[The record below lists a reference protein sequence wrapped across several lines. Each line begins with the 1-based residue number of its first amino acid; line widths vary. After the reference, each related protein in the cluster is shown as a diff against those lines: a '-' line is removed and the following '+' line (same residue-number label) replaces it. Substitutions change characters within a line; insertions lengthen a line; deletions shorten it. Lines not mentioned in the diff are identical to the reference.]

1 MTRRTIPQTV
11 TTRNKRMIWNNDIT
25 QKVKRH
31 HTIVGT
37 ATLMLLFCVAPAGM
51 QAQSRA
57 QHKVLLEAD
66 LKSGEVLRYEVEAA
80 GSFLPIADASGAIL
94 TPTRGPCDYS
104 LSAIVTLRPLAAD
117 KDGNI
122 PVEARYSETRVTSVH
137 CALFSSA
144 DFEKRVAALQSSP
157 VLFRVGPHGETA
169 MTKIP
174 GGYFKYWD
182 GGDLLRKVTQDLLQ
196 TQLSE
201 KPVSEGASW
210 KPRGQF
216 AYSRDHA
223 LKDLELSGA
232 DLRFKN
238 LVQVDGRSCAWVT
251 SQYVFSPVDLPAV
264 GTATG
269 GRTIPGAGNNAVAAV
284 LHISL
289 LLDPAS
295 HHVAWL
301 HRSQTID
308 NKLTL
313 ASPYDDSDPADDP
326 AEPDDPPDND
336 WQNPT
341 PDMSSRRSDNPGRY
355 PFMTFHFQEE
365 ARARLLPN
373 ERSVEWLAALKRFE
387 ATPDPESGTTPVAI
401 TKTLLPN
408 PMILAA
414 KPAVVKRSTRI
425 VVDSDSLVAT
435 PAGFTRYEKGLCR
448 DAWFCA
454 TVSVGLPGDVQVSED
469 TPLRTVY
476 LAQKGSLVV
485 SVAVGPALD
494 RRSSG
499 LTDDEELKKQANY
512 YLANYIWLAA
522 KPGIGTNFSGAT
534 LDGYPGLITDFR
546 ATQRDLADIHGV
558 LGLMLTPWGKVVPVS
573 CSSDHAPSQDLQAV
587 CEKIITSVSLRR

>member
-1 MTRRTIPQTV
+1 M
-11 TTRNKRMIWNNDIT
+11 
-25 QKVKRH
+25 KRH
-31 HTIVGT
+31 CIIFGI
-37 ATLMLLFCVAPAGM
+37 ALLTFAGCARPSLHA
-51 QAQSRA
+51 QARA
-57 QHKVLLEAD
+57 QHKIALEAE
-66 LKSGEVLRYEVEAA
+66 LKPGQVLRYELEAA
-80 GSFLPIADASGAIL
+80 GSFLPISDAVGAML
-94 TPTRGPCDYS
+94 NPPRGPCDYA
-104 LSAIVTLRPLAAD
+104 LAAIVTLRPQPPD

-122 PVEARYSETRVTSVH
+122 PVEARYSETRVTSVR
-137 CALFSSA
+137 CSLFSEA

-169 MTKIP
+169 MTKTP

-182 GGDLLRKVTQDLLQ
+182 GGELLRKVTQDLLQ
-196 TQLSE
+196 TEFSPH
-201 KPVSEGASW
+201 PVAEGASW

-232 DLRFKN
+232 DLRFRN
-238 LVQVDGRSCAWVT
+238 LVQVDGKTCAWVT
-251 SQYVFSPVDLPAV
+251 SQYVFSPIDLPAA
-264 GTATG
+264 GTASG
-269 GRTIPGAGNNAVAAV
+269 GVTVPGAGNNAVAAV

-301 HRSQTID
+301 HRAQTID

-313 ASPYDDSDPADDP
+313 ASPYDDSDPEDDP
-326 AEPDDPPDND
+326 AEADDPPDND

-341 PDMSSRRSDNPGRY
+341 LDLSNRRSNNPQRH

-365 ARARLLPN
+365 ARARLLPD
-373 ERSVEWLAALKRFE
+373 ERSVEWLAALKNFE
-387 ATPDPESGTTPVAI
+387 ATPEPASGTVPVPA

-408 PMILAA
+408 PIILAA
-414 KPAVVKRSTRI
+414 KPAVVKRPTRI

-448 DAWFCA
+448 DVWFCA
-454 TVSVGLPGDVQVSED
+454 TVSVALPGEVQISED

-476 LAQKGSLVV
+476 LTKQGNLLV

-522 KPGIGTNFSGAT
+522 KPGIGTSFSNAT
-534 LDGYPGLITDFR
+534 LDGYPGLITEFH
-546 ATQRDLADIHGV
+546 ATQRDLADIHGL
-558 LGLMLTPWGKVVPVS
+558 LGLMLTPWSKVVPVS
-573 CSSDHAPSQDLQAV
+573 CSSDHAPSAELQSI

>member
-1 MTRRTIPQTV
+1 M
-11 TTRNKRMIWNNDIT
+11 KRYCISYGIALIALW
-25 QKVKRH
+25 
-31 HTIVGT
+31 VG
-37 ATLMLLFCVAPAGM
+37 AGSLSLHAQNRAP
-51 QAQSRA
+51 
-57 QHKVLLEAD
+57 HKILLEAE
-66 LKSGEVLRYEVEAA
+66 LKPGQTLRYEVEAA
-80 GSFLPIADASGAIL
+80 GAFLPISDAVGAML
-94 TPTRGPCDYS
+94 NPPRGPCDYALAS
-104 LSAIVTLRPLAAD
+104 IVTLRPQSPD

-122 PVEARYSETRVTSVH
+122 PVEARYSETRVTSVR
-137 CALFSSA
+137 CSLFSEA
-144 DFEKRVAALQSSP
+144 DFEKRVAALQATP
-157 VLFRVGPHGETA
+157 VMFVVGPHGETA
-169 MTKIP
+169 MSKTF

-182 GGDLLRKVTQDLLQ
+182 GGELLRKLTQDLLQ
-196 TQLSE
+196 TQLAPQ
-201 KPVSEGASW
+201 PVAEGASW

-223 LKDLELSGA
+223 VKDLELSGA
-232 DLRFKN
+232 DLRFRN
-238 LVQVDGRSCAWVT
+238 LVQVDGKSCAWVT
-251 SQYVFSPVDLPAV
+251 SQYVFSPIDLPAA
-264 GTATG
+264 GTASG
-269 GRTIPGAGNNAVAAV
+269 GVTVPGAGNNAVAAV

-295 HHVAWL
+295 HHIAWL

-313 ASPYDDSDPADDP
+313 ASPYDDSDEEDDP
-326 AEPDDPPDND
+326 AEADDPRYDPQDND

-341 PDMSSRRSDNPGRY
+341 LDQSNRRSNNPGRH

-365 ARARLLPN
+365 ARARLLPE
-373 ERSVEWLAALKRFE
+373 ERSVEWLAALKNFE
-387 ATPDPESGTTPVAI
+387 ATPEPASGTVPVPA

-448 DAWFCA
+448 DVWFCA
-454 TVSVGLPGDVQVSED
+454 TVSVALPGEVQISED

-476 LAQKGSLVV
+476 LTKQGNLLV

-512 YLANYIWLAA
+512 YLANYVWLAA
-522 KPGIGTNFSGAT
+522 KPGIGASFSNAT
-534 LDGYPGLITDFR
+534 LDGYPGLITDFH

-558 LGLMLTPWGKVVPVS
+558 LGLMLTPWNKVIPVS
-573 CSSDHAPSQDLQAV
+573 CSSDHSPSQELQAA

>member
-1 MTRRTIPQTV
+1 MKQLLAIF
-11 TTRNKRMIWNNDIT
+11 
-25 QKVKRH
+25 
-31 HTIVGT
+31 GT
-37 ATLMLLFCVAPAGM
+37 ASLAFLLGMGPAHM
-51 QAQSRA
+51 HAQSRA
-57 QHKVLLEAD
+57 AQRKILLQAEV
-66 LKSGEVLRYEVEAA
+66 KPGQVLRYELEAA
-80 GSFLPIADASGAIL
+80 GSFLPIADASGAML
-94 TPTRGPCDYS
+94 TPPRGPCDYA
-104 LSAIVTLRPLAAD
+104 LAAIVTLRPQAAD
-117 KDGNI
+117 KDGNT
-122 PVEARYSETRVTSVH
+122 PVEATYSETRVTSVR
-137 CALFSSA
+137 CSLFSAA

-157 VLFRVGPHGETA
+157 VMFRVGPHGETA
-169 MTKIP
+169 LSHRG

-196 TQLSE
+196 TEFSPQ
-201 KPVSEGASW
+201 PVADGASW

-232 DLRFKN
+232 DLRFRN
-238 LVQVDGRSCAWVT
+238 LVQVDGKSCAWVT
-251 SQYVFSPVDLPAV
+251 SQYVFSPIDLPAV
-264 GTATG
+264 GTASG
-269 GRTIPGAGNNAVAAV
+269 GRIVPAAGNNAVAAV

-313 ASPYDDSDPADDP
+313 ASPYDDSNPADDP
-326 AEPDDPPDND
+326 AEPDDSQD

-387 ATPDPESGTTPVAI
+387 ATPEPESGTIPVPV

-408 PMILAA
+408 QMIQAA
-414 KPAVVKRSTRI
+414 KPAVVKRTSRV

-448 DAWFCA
+448 DEWFCA
-454 TVSVGLPGDVQVSED
+454 TVSVALPGDVQVEED
-469 TPLRTVY
+469 TPLQAVY
-476 LAQKGSLVV
+476 LGKKGDLLV
-485 SVAVGPALD
+485 SVSVGPALD
-494 RRSSG
+494 RRSQG
-499 LTDDEELKKQANY
+499 LTEDEELKRQANY
-512 YLANYIWLAA
+512 YLANYVWLAA
-522 KPGIGTNFSGAT
+522 KPGIGTNFASAT
-534 LDGYPGLITDFR
+534 LDGYPGLITDFS

-573 CSSDHAPSQDLQAV
+573 CSSDHAASQDLQAV
-587 CEKIITSVSLRR
+587 CEKVITSVSLRR

>member
-1 MTRRTIPQTV
+1 M
-11 TTRNKRMIWNNDIT
+11 N
-25 QKVKRH
+25 RH
-31 HTIVGT
+31 LFIFGS
-37 ATLMLLFCVAPAGM
+37 ASLALLFCARPPDMRG
-51 QAQSRA
+51 QSRPA
-57 QHKVLLEAD
+57 PHKILLEAD
-66 LKSGEVLRYEVEAA
+66 LKPGEVLRYELEAA
-80 GSFLPIADASGAIL
+80 GSFQPIADASGAIL
-94 TPTRGPCDYS
+94 TPARGPCDYA
-104 LSAIVTLRPLAAD
+104 LAAIVTLHPLAAD
-117 KDGNI
+117 KNGNT
-122 PVEARYSETRVTSVH
+122 PVEARYSETRVTSVR
-137 CALFSSA
+137 CALFSA
-144 DFEKRVAALQSSP
+144 PDFEKRLTALEASP
-157 VLFRVGPHGETA
+157 ITFTVGPHGETA
-169 MTKIP
+169 MTHGG

-196 TQLSE
+196 TEFSPR
-201 KPVSEGASW
+201 PVAEGASW

-216 AYSRDHA
+216 AYSRNHA
-223 LKDLELSGA
+223 LKELELSGA
-232 DLRFKN
+232 DLRFRN
-238 LVQVDGRSCAWVT
+238 LVQVDGRTCAWVT
-251 SQYVFSPVDLPAV
+251 SQYVFSPIDLPAV

-269 GRTIPGAGNNAVAAV
+269 GRTIPNAGNNAVAAV

-289 LLDPAS
+289 LLDPAT

-313 ASPYDDSDPADDP
+313 ASPYDDGDPEGDPAD
-326 AEPDDPPDND
+326 ADDPDSQD
-336 WQNPT
+336 PT
-341 PDMSSRRSDNPGRY
+341 PDLSSRRSDNPGRY

-365 ARARLLPN
+365 ARARLLPD

-387 ATPDPESGTTPVAI
+387 GAPEPGSGTVPVPA

-425 VVDSDSLVAT
+425 MVDSDTLVAT

-448 DAWFCA
+448 AAWFCA

-476 LAQKGSLVV
+476 LAKTGDLLV

-494 RRSSG
+494 RRSPG
-499 LTDDEELKKQANY
+499 LTEDEELKKQANY
-512 YLANYIWLAA
+512 YLANYVWLAT

-534 LDGYPGLITDFR
+534 LDGYPGLITDFK

-558 LGLMLTPWGKVVPVS
+558 LGVMLTPWGKVVPVS
-573 CSSDHAPSQDLQAV
+573 CSSDHAASAELQAV
-587 CEKIITSVSLRR
+587 CEKIITSVTLRR